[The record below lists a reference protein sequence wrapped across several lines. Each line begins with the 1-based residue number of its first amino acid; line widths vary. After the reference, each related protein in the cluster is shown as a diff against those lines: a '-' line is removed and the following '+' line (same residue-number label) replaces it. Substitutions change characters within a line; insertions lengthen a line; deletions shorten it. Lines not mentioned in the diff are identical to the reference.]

1 MEGEPTMTPV
11 AADKKR
17 RKFDP
22 QTFRSTI
29 DGGRTTAAFP
39 RKRMIF
45 VQGDSADAVFLYS
58 GRKGKTHHCV
68 EER

>member
-1 MEGEPTMTPV
+1 MEGEPTMTPAV
-11 AADKKR
+11 ADKKR

-22 QTFRSTI
+22 PTFLSTN

-45 VQGDSADAVFLYS
+45 VHYDSADAVFIF
-58 GRKGKTHHCV
+58 RK
-68 EER
+68 ER

>member
-1 MEGEPTMTPV
+1 MTPAV
-11 AADKKR
+11 ADKKR

-22 QTFRSTI
+22 PTFLSTN

-45 VQGDSADAVFLYS
+45 VHYDSADAVFIF
-58 GRKGKTHHCV
+58 RK
-68 EER
+68 ER